1 MNVEFDINETGTFNV
16 VYNASRSI
24 PNETVTVS
32 SGKLILHPPVGD
44 YTIYSITITNVAD
57 SNCTYTY
64 NPDIEIDCLA
74 PCGCSQQNF
83 TILSVT
89 NTSGSTYTVIFD
101 ACRVNPIHYEIFDGG
116 TMVLSGDV
124 PIASNPFTMNL
135 SSITTNG
142 THKLKLSSPNCAGTA
157 ELNFEVIHNGGGG
170 NPTTL
175 TQISCTTLDNFFNT
189 NSSTYSGNY
198 TSVVYKDEF
207 NYYLKESG
215 SINKDSVISIMSCTK
230 TITAV
235 VVFKLRELG
244 LLDLN
249 IPISTYI
256 PSFLGYGAK
265 ANITLKMILGHT
277 TGLPADTP
285 YEQDGSST
293 VLSAANLIGQNSSLS
308 FTPGTQVLYSSA
320 GYQLAA
326 AICES
331 VSGQSFKTLC
341 NTYVFSPLSITN
353 YRWTTTPNLG
363 SGDSTANNPI
373 AGYGLSMSAWEYSKF
388 VKSLSGYGIQL
399 INTNSKTLMFSD
411 ATNNIDGYFGHG
423 VLRRN
428 AAGGGNSIDIHMIG
442 ASGCYG
448 FINADTSYSGV
459 IWNSSGVG
467 NVGAINES
475 FSSYTHDNIGSC
487 GGVVQAKELI
497 FVVNATGVALDFN
510 APERHYI
517 SNNQVQLITDA
528 LTGANS
534 EAVDAIRLP
543 FIWGEY
549 NPSNGVYRNAQLGE
563 AINWVRGLRPLSPP
577 KIDLLFVPISYGN
590 DTRIPANELAVDNNQ
605 NLQDC
610 TYNSLFTTV
619 PSYYSPT
626 ATTLIGQALDS
637 LIPYLQANHGTSI
650 RMMEFAAGQS
660 EEHYMPYTS
669 QYAGGQCGSVFSGI
683 GDYSTGASLPAWR
696 SYLLGRF
703 GLGVLPFNINGSA
716 HTAAS
721 APIPNV
727 GVTAGNNNNMDYSQ
741 QAYRELFRFY
751 SQGIFGIWK
760 RFHDK
765 VKSLSSFK
773 TGYVIPDLLNEQGTK
788 WIFHGGT
795 IWLAMK
801 YADQFYHTY
810 NISPSQWEANLWGA
824 DVQLGS
830 FPNQGKLPAIEFDN
844 FDAGAT
850 NGGNLNTAHVSS
862 VIERFIKNGGKV
874 VHTAL
879 GWTTNQMNQWK
890 TLVKA
895 IKNTVASPS
904 FVIENR
910 STATVV
916 NVDSNA
922 IFNNPYVYE
931 QAWVSA
937 GNSTGSAAYNAVPVN
952 ISINN
957 NGNVDGFWLE
967 GGIPVPGSGGSGGSG
982 GGTSASVQRTAKI
995 NIVKTGSTY
1004 SDTTSDTDG
1013 IFVAYYYVNN
1023 VPYKDGSGNRA
1034 KFLNE
1039 SFTAGIPITVSKAFV
1054 NPAYFPD
1061 WNSMENNMNIAAF
1074 SGGTPA
1080 AINSY
1085 EQHSFITT

>member
-1 MNVEFDINETGTFNV
+1 MTVEFDINETGTFDV
-16 VYNASRSI
+16 VYNASISI

-44 YTIYSITITNVAD
+44 YIIYSITITNVAD

-64 NPDIEIDCLA
+64 NPDIVIDCLA

-89 NTSGSTYTVIFD
+89 NTSGSTYRVTFD
-101 ACRVNPIHYEIFDGG
+101 ACRVNPIHAEVFNGGSVIFTTDISPA
-116 TMVLSGDV
+116 T
-124 PIASNPFTMNL
+124 NPFSINL

-142 THKLKLSSPNCAGTA
+142 VYKLKLSSPNCVGTA
-157 ELNFEVIHNGGGG
+157 ELNFTVGHNGGGG
-170 NPTTL
+170 GEP
-175 TQISCTTLDNFFNT
+175 Q
-189 NSSTYSGNY
+189 
-198 TSVVYKDEF
+198 
-207 NYYLKESG
+207 
-215 SINKDSVISIMSCTK
+215 
-230 TITAV
+230 
-235 VVFKLRELG
+235 
-244 LLDLN
+244 
-249 IPISTYI
+249 
-256 PSFLGYGAK
+256 
-265 ANITLKMILGHT
+265 
-277 TGLPADTP
+277 
-285 YEQDGSST
+285 EQD
-293 VLSAANLIGQNSSLS
+293 
-308 FTPGTQVLYSSA
+308 
-320 GYQLAA
+320 
-326 AICES
+326 
-331 VSGQSFKTLC
+331 
-341 NTYVFSPLSITN
+341 
-353 YRWTTTPNLG
+353 
-363 SGDSTANNPI
+363 
-373 AGYGLSMSAWEYSKF
+373 
-388 VKSLSGYGIQL
+388 
-399 INTNSKTLMFSD
+399 
-411 ATNNIDGYFGHG
+411 
-423 VLRRN
+423 
-428 AAGGGNSIDIHMIG
+428 
-442 ASGCYG
+442 
-448 FINADTSYSGV
+448 
-459 IWNSSGVG
+459 
-467 NVGAINES
+467 
-475 FSSYTHDNIGSC
+475 
-487 GGVVQAKELI
+487 LI

-549 NPSNGVYRNAQLGE
+549 NPSNGVYKNTQLGE
-563 AINWVRGLRPLSPP
+563 AIDWVRSLRPLNPP
-577 KIDLLFVPISYGN
+577 QVDLLFVPISYGN

-650 RMMEFAAGQS
+650 RMMELAAGQS
-660 EEHYMPYTS
+660 EEHYMPFTT
-669 QYAGGQCGSVFSGI
+669 QYGGNNCGEAFSGI

-696 SYLLGRF
+696 SFLLGRF
-703 GLGVLPFNINGSA
+703 GLGILPFNINGSA
-716 HTAAS
+716 HTATS
-721 APIPNV
+721 APLPNV
-727 GVTAGNNNNMDYSQ
+727 GVTVGNNDNMNYSQ

-751 SQGIFGIWK
+751 SEGIFGIWK

-765 VKSLSSFK
+765 VKSLSTFK

-788 WIFHGGT
+788 WLFHGGT

-801 YADQFYHTY
+801 YADQFYHTH
-810 NISPSQWEANLWGA
+810 NISTSEWEANLWGA

-830 FPNQGKLPAIEFDN
+830 FPNQNKIPAIEFDN
-844 FDAGAT
+844 IDAGAA
-850 NGGNLNTAHVSS
+850 NGANLNTSHVSS
-862 VIERFIKNGGKV
+862 VILRFIKNGGKV

-890 TLVKA
+890 SLIKTIKA
-895 IKNTVASPS
+895 QIASPS
-904 FVIENR
+904 FVLENR
-910 STATVV
+910 STAVTV

-922 IFNNPYVYE
+922 VFNNPYVYK
-931 QAWVSA
+931 QAWISA

-967 GGIPVPGSGGSGGSG
+967 GGIPVPGTGGSGGSG

-1074 SGGTPA
+1074 SGGIPA

>member
-1 MNVEFDINETGTFNV
+1 MTVEFDINETGTFDV

-32 SGKLILHPPVGD
+32 SGKLILHPPVGN

-64 NPDIEIDCLA
+64 NPADIEIDCLA
-74 PCGCSQQNF
+74 PCGYSQQNF
-83 TILSVT
+83 TIFSVT
-89 NTSGSTYTVIFD
+89 NTSGSTYRVTFD
-101 ACRVNPIHYEIFDGG
+101 AFRVNPIHYEIFDGG

-157 ELNFEVIHNGGGG
+157 ELNFTIGHNGGSGG
-170 NPTTL
+170 
-175 TQISCTTLDNFFNT
+175 
-189 NSSTYSGNY
+189 
-198 TSVVYKDEF
+198 E
-207 NYYLKESG
+207 
-215 SINKDSVISIMSCTK
+215 
-230 TITAV
+230 
-235 VVFKLRELG
+235 ELG
-244 LLDLN
+244 
-249 IPISTYI
+249 
-256 PSFLGYGAK
+256 
-265 ANITLKMILGHT
+265 
-277 TGLPADTP
+277 
-285 YEQDGSST
+285 E
-293 VLSAANLIGQNSSLS
+293 
-308 FTPGTQVLYSSA
+308 
-320 GYQLAA
+320 
-326 AICES
+326 
-331 VSGQSFKTLC
+331 
-341 NTYVFSPLSITN
+341 
-353 YRWTTTPNLG
+353 
-363 SGDSTANNPI
+363 
-373 AGYGLSMSAWEYSKF
+373 
-388 VKSLSGYGIQL
+388 
-399 INTNSKTLMFSD
+399 
-411 ATNNIDGYFGHG
+411 
-423 VLRRN
+423 
-428 AAGGGNSIDIHMIG
+428 
-442 ASGCYG
+442 
-448 FINADTSYSGV
+448 
-459 IWNSSGVG
+459 
-467 NVGAINES
+467 
-475 FSSYTHDNIGSC
+475 
-487 GGVVQAKELI
+487 KEWV
-497 FVVNATGVALDFN
+497 FVVNATGVAIDFN
-510 APERHYI
+510 APERNYI

-528 LTGANS
+528 LTGVDN
-534 EAVDAIRLP
+534 EAVDAIRIP
-543 FIWGEY
+543 FVWGEY
-549 NPSNGVYRNAQLGE
+549 NPSNGVYRNAELGT
-563 AINWVRGLRPLSPP
+563 AINWIRSLRPNNPP
-577 KIDLLFVPISYGN
+577 KIDLLFVPILGGN
-590 DTRIPANELAVDNNQ
+590 DSRIPSNELAVDNNG

-619 PSYYSPT
+619 PSYYSNT

-637 LIPYLQANHGTSI
+637 LLPYLQTNHGTAI
-650 RMMEFAAGQS
+650 RVIEFAAGQS

-727 GVTAGNNNNMDYSQ
+727 GVTAGNNDNMNYSQ

-810 NISPSQWEANLWGA
+810 NISPSQWEANLWGV

-904 FVIENR
+904 FVLENR
-910 STATVV
+910 SAATVV

-937 GNSTGSAAYNAVPVN
+937 GNTYGSAAYNAVPVN

-957 NGNVDGFWLE
+957 DGNFDGFWYEAGIIPPTHPPFVATDNLNSLE
-967 GGIPVPGSGGSGGSG
+967 LNISNNSG
-982 GGTSASVQRTAKI
+982 VL
-995 NIVKTGSTY
+995 
-1004 SDTTSDTDG
+1004 SDTTPNTYS
-1013 IFVAYYYVNN
+1013 AYGNSYKSYYLF
-1023 VPYKDGSGNRA
+1023 KDFYIGET
-1034 KFLNE
+1034 FLNQN
-1039 SFTAGIPITVSKAFV
+1039 FTSYQNELLFFRKIVVRSDF
-1054 NPAYFPD
+1054 FPT
-1061 WNSMENNMNIAAF
+1061 WSSYLENKWKVDINGN
-1074 SGGTPA
+1074 
-1080 AINSY
+1080 NSY
-1085 EQHSFITT
+1085 TQGDTVYTNLMLHHSQAIILLTTN

>member
-16 VYNASRSI
+16 VYNASISI
-24 PNETVTVS
+24 PNTTVTVS
-32 SGKLILHPPVGD
+32 GGKLTLHPPVGN

-64 NPDIEIDCLA
+64 NPDIVIDCLA

-89 NTSGSTYTVIFD
+89 NTSGSTYRVTFD

-124 PIASNPFTMNL
+124 PIASNPFSIDLASLTLNKSYRIEM
-135 SSITTNG
+135 SSSGCSGKGI
-142 THKLKLSSPNCAGTA
+142 
-157 ELNFEVIHNGGGG
+157 LNFNTTHNG
-170 NPTTL
+170 
-175 TQISCTTLDNFFNT
+175 
-189 NSSTYSGNY
+189 
-198 TSVVYKDEF
+198 
-207 NYYLKESG
+207 
-215 SINKDSVISIMSCTK
+215 
-230 TITAV
+230 A
-235 VVFKLRELG
+235 R
-244 LLDLN
+244 
-249 IPISTYI
+249 
-256 PSFLGYGAK
+256 PS
-265 ANITLKMILGHT
+265 
-277 TGLPADTP
+277 
-285 YEQDGSST
+285 
-293 VLSAANLIGQNSSLS
+293 
-308 FTPGTQVLYSSA
+308 
-320 GYQLAA
+320 
-326 AICES
+326 
-331 VSGQSFKTLC
+331 
-341 NTYVFSPLSITN
+341 
-353 YRWTTTPNLG
+353 
-363 SGDSTANNPI
+363 
-373 AGYGLSMSAWEYSKF
+373 
-388 VKSLSGYGIQL
+388 
-399 INTNSKTLMFSD
+399 
-411 ATNNIDGYFGHG
+411 
-423 VLRRN
+423 
-428 AAGGGNSIDIHMIG
+428 
-442 ASGCYG
+442 AS
-448 FINADTSYSGV
+448 
-459 IWNSSGVG
+459 
-467 NVGAINES
+467 
-475 FSSYTHDNIGSC
+475 
-487 GGVVQAKELI
+487 ELI
-497 FVVNATGVALDFN
+497 FVVNATGVAIDFN
-510 APERHYI
+510 APERNYI

-528 LTGANS
+528 LTGVDN
-534 EAVDAIRLP
+534 EAVDAIRIP
-543 FIWGEY
+543 FVWGEY
-549 NPSNGVYRNAQLGE
+549 NPSNGVYRNAELGT
-563 AINWVRGLRPLSPP
+563 AINWIRSLRPNNPP
-577 KIDLLFVPISYGN
+577 KIDLLFVPILGGN
-590 DTRIPANELAVDNNQ
+590 DSRIPSNELAVDNNG

-610 TYNSLFTTV
+610 TYNSVFTTV
-619 PSYYSPT
+619 PSYYSNT

-637 LIPYLQANHGTSI
+637 LLPYLQTNHGTAI
-650 RMMEFAAGQS
+650 RVIEFAAGQS

-716 HTAAS
+716 FTASS

-727 GVTAGNNNNMDYSQ
+727 GVTAGNNDNMNYSQ

-765 VKSLSSFK
+765 VKSLTSFK

-801 YADQFYHTY
+801 YADQFYHSY

-904 FVIENR
+904 FVLENR

-937 GNSTGSAAYNAVPVN
+937 GNTYGSAAYNAVPVN

-957 NGNVDGFWLE
+957 DGNFDGFWYE
-967 GGIPVPGSGGSGGSG
+967 AGIPLPGGNG
-982 GGTSASVQRTAKI
+982 GGTTSVVTRTSKI
-995 NIVKTGSTY
+995 NIVKSGSTY
-1004 SDTTSDTDG
+1004 SDTTSDVDG
-1013 IFVAYYYVNN
+1013 IFTAYYYVNN
-1023 VPYKDGSGNRA
+1023 VPYKGSGGERI

-1039 SFTAGIPITVSKAFV
+1039 SFAAGIPITVSKVFV
-1054 NPAYFPD
+1054 NLAYFPD

-1074 SGGTPA
+1074 SGGIPA

>member
-1 MNVEFDINETGTFNV
+1 LTTFLIQIHLPIQETIQ
-16 VYNASRSI
+16 A
-24 PNETVTVS
+24 
-32 SGKLILHPPVGD
+32 
-44 YTIYSITITNVAD
+44 
-57 SNCTYTY
+57 
-64 NPDIEIDCLA
+64 
-74 PCGCSQQNF
+74 
-83 TILSVT
+83 
-89 NTSGSTYTVIFD
+89 
-101 ACRVNPIHYEIFDGG
+101 
-116 TMVLSGDV
+116 
-124 PIASNPFTMNL
+124 
-135 SSITTNG
+135 
-142 THKLKLSSPNCAGTA
+142 
-157 ELNFEVIHNGGGG
+157 
-170 NPTTL
+170 
-175 TQISCTTLDNFFNT
+175 
-189 NSSTYSGNY
+189 
-198 TSVVYKDEF
+198 
-207 NYYLKESG
+207 
-215 SINKDSVISIMSCTK
+215 
-230 TITAV
+230 ITAV

-497 FVVNATGVALDFN
+497 FVVNATGNGIDFTN
-510 APERHYI
+510 AGNNHI
-517 SNNQVQLITDA
+517 SDNQIQLITDA
-528 LTGANS
+528 LTGVNS
-534 EAVDAIRLP
+534 DAVDAIRLP
-543 FIWGEY
+543 FHWGDY
-549 NPSNGVYRNAQLGE
+549 NPSSGVYRNSELGI
-563 AINWVRGLRPLSPP
+563 AINWIRSLRPLNPP
-577 KIDLLFVPISYGN
+577 KIDLLFVPILSGG
-590 DTRIPANELAVDNNQ
+590 DTRIPSNELSVDNNG
-605 NLQDC
+605 NKQDC
-610 TYNSLFTTV
+610 TYGLSTV
-619 PSYYSPT
+619 PSYYSNT
-626 ATTLIGQALDS
+626 AASLISTALDN
-637 LIPYLQANHGTSI
+637 LLNYLQSNHGSSI
-650 RMMEFAAGQS
+650 RVIEFAAGQS
-660 EEHYMPYTS
+660 EEHYMPFTS
-669 QYAGGQCGSVFSGI
+669 NYDGCGCGQCFGGI
-683 GDYSTGASLPAWR
+683 GDYSTGAALPAWR
-696 SYLLGRF
+696 NFLLGRY
-703 GLGVLPFNINGSA
+703 GLGILPFNINGSA
-716 HTAAS
+716 HTASS

-727 GVTAGNNNNMDYSQ
+727 GVTAGNNYNMNYSQ

-751 SQGIFGIWK
+751 SDGIFNVWK

-765 VKSLSSFK
+765 VKSLTSFK
-773 TGYVIPDLLNEQGTK
+773 TGYVISDFLNEQGTR

-801 YADQFYHTY
+801 YADQFYHSY
-810 NISPSQWEANLWGA
+810 NISPSQWEANLWGV

-862 VIERFIKNGGKV
+862 VIYRFIKNGGKV

-904 FVIENR
+904 FVLENR

-937 GNSTGSAAYNAVPVN
+937 GNTYGSAAYNAVPVN

-957 NGNVDGFWLE
+957 DGNFDGFWLE
-967 GGIPVPGSGGSGGSG
+967 GGIPVPGTGGSGGSG

-995 NIVKTGSTY
+995 NILKTGSTY

-1023 VPYKDGSGNRA
+1023 VPYEDNSGNRI

-1039 SFTAGIPITVSKAFV
+1039 TFAAGIPITISKVFV

-1061 WNSMENNMNIAAF
+1061 WNSLKNNMNIAAF

>member
-1 MNVEFDINETGTFNV
+1 MTLEFDINETGTFDV
-16 VYNASRSI
+16 VYNASISI
-24 PNETVTVS
+24 PNTTVTVS
-32 SGKLILHPPVGD
+32 GGKFTLHPPVGN

-89 NTSGSTYTVIFD
+89 NTSGSTYRVTFD

-124 PIASNPFTMNL
+124 PIASNPFSIDLASLTLNKSYRIEM
-135 SSITTNG
+135 SSSGCVGKGI
-142 THKLKLSSPNCAGTA
+142 
-157 ELNFEVIHNGGGG
+157 LNFNTTHNGARPG
-170 NPTTL
+170 
-175 TQISCTTLDNFFNT
+175 
-189 NSSTYSGNY
+189 
-198 TSVVYKDEF
+198 VDE
-207 NYYLKESG
+207 KE
-215 SINKDSVISIMSCTK
+215 
-230 TITAV
+230 
-235 VVFKLRELG
+235 F
-244 LLDLN
+244 
-249 IPISTYI
+249 
-256 PSFLGYGAK
+256 
-265 ANITLKMILGHT
+265 
-277 TGLPADTP
+277 
-285 YEQDGSST
+285 
-293 VLSAANLIGQNSSLS
+293 
-308 FTPGTQVLYSSA
+308 
-320 GYQLAA
+320 
-326 AICES
+326 
-331 VSGQSFKTLC
+331 
-341 NTYVFSPLSITN
+341 
-353 YRWTTTPNLG
+353 
-363 SGDSTANNPI
+363 
-373 AGYGLSMSAWEYSKF
+373 
-388 VKSLSGYGIQL
+388 
-399 INTNSKTLMFSD
+399 
-411 ATNNIDGYFGHG
+411 
-423 VLRRN
+423 
-428 AAGGGNSIDIHMIG
+428 
-442 ASGCYG
+442 
-448 FINADTSYSGV
+448 
-459 IWNSSGVG
+459 
-467 NVGAINES
+467 
-475 FSSYTHDNIGSC
+475 
-487 GGVVQAKELI
+487 I
-497 FVVNATGVALDFN
+497 FVVNATGVGIDFN
-510 APERHYI
+510 APERSYI

-528 LTGANS
+528 LTGVDN
-534 EAVDAIRLP
+534 EAVDAIRIP
-543 FIWGEY
+543 FVWGEY
-549 NPSNGVYRNAQLGE
+549 NPSNGVYRNAELGT
-563 AINWVRGLRPLSPP
+563 AINWIRSLRPNNPP
-577 KIDLLFVPISYGN
+577 KIDLLFVPILGGN
-590 DTRIPANELAVDNNQ
+590 DSRIPSNELAVDNNG

-610 TYNSLFTTV
+610 TYNSVFTTV
-619 PSYYSPT
+619 PSYYSNT

-637 LIPYLQANHGTSI
+637 LLPYLQTNHGTAI
-650 RMMEFAAGQS
+650 RVIEFAAGQS

-716 HTAAS
+716 FTASS

-727 GVTAGNNNNMDYSQ
+727 GVTAGNNDNMNYSQ

-765 VKSLSSFK
+765 VKSLTSFK

-801 YADQFYHTY
+801 YADQFYHSY

-937 GNSTGSAAYNAVPVN
+937 GNTYGSAAYNAVPVN

-957 NGNVDGFWLE
+957 DGNFDGFWYE
-967 GGIPVPGSGGSGGSG
+967 AGIPLPGGNG
-982 GGTSASVQRTAKI
+982 GGTTSVVTRTSKI
-995 NIVKTGSTY
+995 NIVKSGSTY
-1004 SDTTSDTDG
+1004 SDITPDMDG
-1013 IFVAYYYVNN
+1013 IFVAYYYVNT
-1023 VPYKDGSGNRA
+1023 VPYEDNSGNRI

-1039 SFTAGIPITVSKAFV
+1039 TFAAGIPITISKIFV
-1054 NPAYFPD
+1054 NPSYFPD
-1061 WNSMENNMNIAAF
+1061 WNSLKNNMNIAAY
-1074 SGGTPA
+1074 SGGHPE

-1085 EQHSFITT
+1085 EQHSFITS